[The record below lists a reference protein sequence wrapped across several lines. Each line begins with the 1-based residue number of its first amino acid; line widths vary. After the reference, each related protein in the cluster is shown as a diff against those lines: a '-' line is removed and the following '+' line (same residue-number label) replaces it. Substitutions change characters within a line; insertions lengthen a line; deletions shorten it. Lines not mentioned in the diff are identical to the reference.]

1 MVVNFMPQT
10 YTNQVQ
16 RSYLFK
22 PKGSIQG
29 LNRLVSRPTDPINQS
44 TCLQSDFTIDR
55 CQITQRPLKL
65 LLNNFLLR
73 SELTFCHFAPT
84 FSLFICSLCPLAIVI
99 VWQHLLEGREDALF
113 KLISKRFFPND
124 TTKMAKFVLIS
135 FKWVTRPLL
144 SNKK

>member
-29 LNRLVSRPTDPINQS
+29 LNRLVSRPTDPTNQS

-73 SELTFCHFAPT
+73 SELTFLSFCSNIFSFYPLIMSSCHCNCMAT
-84 FSLFICSLCPLAIVI
+84 LARG
-99 VWQHLLEGREDALF
+99 EGGRA
-113 KLISKRFFPND
+113 
-124 TTKMAKFVLIS
+124 V
-135 FKWVTRPLL
+135 
-144 SNKK
+144 